1 MEHQESFQFIKS
13 NNKSLILVAHA
24 LSINRLF
31 FCSWVDIDFQQLF
44 QPIENA
50 TKAVLYSNRSFA
62 YLKTESFGAALE
74 DAGKGRLNLFST
86 HFSINLAI
94 ELDPKYTK
102 GYYRRASANMAMGQF
117 SKALKDYESVFKV
130 KPKDPDVRK
139 KVQECRKVL
148 FYNEKISA
156 FENRN

>member
-1 MEHQESFQFIKS
+1 MNS
-13 NNKSLILVAHA
+13 
-24 LSINRLF
+24 
-31 FCSWVDIDFQQLF
+31 
-44 QPIENA
+44 
-50 TKAVLYSNRSFA
+50 
-62 YLKTESFGAALE
+62 
-74 DAGKGRLNLFST
+74 
-86 HFSINLAI
+86 AI

>member
-1 MEHQESFQFIKS
+1 MEPT
-13 NNKSLILVAHA
+13 N
-24 LSINRLF
+24 
-31 FCSWVDIDFQQLF
+31 
-44 QPIENA
+44 
-50 TKAVLYSNRSFA
+50 AVLYSNRSFA

-74 DAGKGRLNLFST
+74 DAGKGWFNSLSWSYNF
-86 HFSINLAI
+86 INSAI

-148 FYNEKISA
+148 FYNEKIRA
-156 FENRN
+156 FEDWRSSSLS